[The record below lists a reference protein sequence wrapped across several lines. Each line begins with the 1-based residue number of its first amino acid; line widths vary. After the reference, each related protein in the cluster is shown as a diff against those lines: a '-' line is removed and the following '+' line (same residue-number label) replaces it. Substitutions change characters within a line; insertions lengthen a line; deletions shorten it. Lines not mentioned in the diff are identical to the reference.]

1 MLKRINL
8 LVVLAFFLVPS
19 SVALADATPPISPG
33 CHASTPAEQ
42 QRRRDLGLPAIYQTC
57 PGDTQHLG
65 IGQGFEQF
73 YAQLRTQSPC
83 NRNTCTLSCRT
94 KNTGAQVCGPVATR
108 FNAIGCHPNNRT
120 AIFPTN
126 AHGFAAHITLLRN
139 YCSQRGLCT
148 ISRMIATW
156 APASHAGNQ
165 PAVYAATVSRWAQIP
180 VNQVINPND
189 IDVVGRLAVAM
200 SCFEAGALPYPVEDL
215 KQGLVMAAGGPQ
227 VAVPPN
233 VGALLNES
241 LTSPYTPNAYQG
253 NLNGNQFN
261 GNAFQPSPGGGMNPL
276 SPSTMGSQSSAGVGS
291 GTRIP
296 PPAGTQLY
304 SPNTSQPVQGGGI
317 SSHIIVWPKTVA
329 RGQTL
334 TVAWTSVNIPP
345 NGCKVFFKGA
355 QFAQSNEGSK
365 QYQTISSDTS
375 PLTFTLECKDST
387 GQLRTLTAASTLQN

>member
-1 MLKRINL
+1 MFKRVNL
-8 LVVLAFFLVPS
+8 LVALVYLLMPS

-57 PGDTQHLG
+57 PGDTQYLG
-65 IGQGFEQF
+65 VGQGFEQF
-73 YAQLRTQSPC
+73 YAQLRSQSPC

-108 FNAIGCHPNNRT
+108 FNSIGCHPNNRT
-120 AIFPTN
+120 AIFPTVS
-126 AHGFAAHITLLRN
+126 HGFAAHITLLRN
-139 YCSQRGLCT
+139 YCGQRGLCT

-200 SCFEAGALPYPVEDL
+200 SCFEAGSLPYTVEEL

-227 VAVPPN
+227 VPVPPN
-233 VGALLNES
+233 AGAVLNEA

-261 GNAFQPSPGGGMNPL
+261 GNAFQPMPSSGMNPF
-276 SPSTMGSQSSAGVGS
+276 SPSTMGTQSPPGSAGAPPLSQRPGS
-291 GTRIP
+291 
-296 PPAGTQLY
+296 QY
-304 SPNTSQPVQGGGI
+304 SPNSSQP
-317 SSHIIVWPKTVA
+317 IVGAGVSANIVIWPKSIS
-329 RGQTL
+329 RGQAV
-334 TVAWTSVNIPP
+334 TVAWTSVNVPP
-345 NGCKVFFKGA
+345 MGCQVLFRGT
-355 QFAQSNEGSK
+355 QFAQANEGSK
-365 QYQTISSDTS
+365 SYQTGPTDTS
-375 PLTFTLECKDST
+375 PLTFTFECKDASGQTRATST
-387 GQLRTLTAASTLQN
+387 SAILQN